1 MKTDN
6 VCALKPKSPGASW
19 APVLFEPLPGSEERL
34 TIAVAAVNAEGDYRC
49 QATINP
55 KALKTVFQGECG
67 FVKGVVS
74 VTISSCEAFLSSNQ
88 NLNAWEPPLDGIYL
102 GKVQDVEIS
111 SLDEL
116 ISFAAPFASFLYSET
131 LDNQAKRPT
140 DEGFRKWDAQ
150 VKSIILR
157 ANTQLE
163 HNFNVRVYLGNHDMP
178 ALFTFLNPSFAAN
191 LTSLTPGNL
200 KRQLED
206 ARAKLWSLNLLA
218 DAPNYLF
225 KPEVRELLAGVS
237 VAQDHPKRGLV
248 TEAVEELRDEAERRD
263 IAVTQVNS
271 AQTAAQHIL
280 DRVLAA

>member
-1 MKTDN
+1 MKTHNMFN
-6 VCALKPKSPGASW
+6 VKQKPPEASW
-19 APVLFEPLPGSEERL
+19 APVLFEPIPGSEERL
-34 TIAVAAVNAEGDYRC
+34 TIAVAAVNAEGDYLC

-55 KALKTVFQGECG
+55 KAAKMVFRGERG
-67 FVKGVVS
+67 FVQDVIS
-74 VTISSCEAFLSSNQ
+74 VTIANCESFLGSNHD
-88 NLNAWEPPLDGIYL
+88 LKAWEPPLDGVYL

-116 ISFAAPFASFLYSET
+116 IRLAAPFASLLYNES
-131 LDNQAKRPT
+131 LDNQVKQST
-140 DEGFRKWDAQ
+140 DEGIGKWDAQ

-157 ANTQLE
+157 ANTKLE

-178 ALFTFLNPSFAAN
+178 VFFTFLSPSFAAN
-191 LTSLTPGNL
+191 LTSLTPSNL

-206 ARAKLWSLNLLA
+206 ARAKLWSLHLLA

-225 KPEVRELLAGVS
+225 KPEVRELLAGVN
-237 VAQDHPKRGLV
+237 VTQDHPKRALV

-271 AQTAAQHIL
+271 VQTAAQHIL
-280 DRVLAA
+280 DRALAA